1 MDSTK
6 QAIDQMRDAAATE
19 TYLSAS
25 RVQGHLFDL
34 YGEVDADE
42 AKRLVERWLTL
53 TIQRDLFS
61 SAELVEMLDELEE
74 RLGSSVSG

>member
-6 QAIDQMRDAAATE
+6 QAIDQMRQAAARE
-19 TYLSAS
+19 AYLSAS

-34 YGEVDADE
+34 YGEVDAGE
-42 AKRLVERWLTL
+42 AKRLVEQWLTL

-61 SAELVEMLDELEE
+61 GTELVEMLEELEE
-74 RLGSSVSG
+74 RLSSSVSG